1 MREAGSSPLRATAL
15 MQAGQAHPAI
25 YREDNSLLIGSGIYT
40 DDLRFEQE
48 TWGVFVRSTHA
59 HADILHIA
67 ADLARNAP
75 GVVAVFTAEDLGATG
90 PLLGDP
96 SPLRPSTS
104 DVPRLF
110 PLAAGQVRHVG
121 EPVALVVAESLFAA
135 LDASMAV
142 AIAYRPLLAT
152 VGGLAAVQDAG
163 NMVAT
168 FRLGDPE
175 RTALA
180 LAQAPRLVSTS
191 VSSPRI
197 AGMPMEPRAAIA
209 TWTSASG
216 YTLHAP
222 LQAPHLARDILAP
235 ALGVEAVA
243 IRIVVPRMGGGFGT
257 RLLPVREDA
266 ALLLAAR
273 KIGRPVRWRADR
285 TEGSMV
291 DVQARDQSA
300 TITGGFAL
308 DGQLLGAR
316 IDVVANVGAYPT
328 YFAVPISTTTGSRIV
343 DGPYRIPTIDV
354 TIRCV
359 ATHTVPMGPYRGAGR
374 PEVIHRLERLLE
386 CAAIELGLDP
396 VDIRRRN
403 LIPGAA
409 MPFRNNAGQL
419 YDSGDYPK
427 VLETALKLSDWSGF
441 SVRRLASEAR
451 GRLRGH
457 GLCCHIDTT
466 SGINP
471 SESVVIRLAPNGR
484 IEVLSGTQEMGQSL
498 AATYRQLAAAEIQVP
513 IEMIDI
519 VQGDTA
525 RVASGVG
532 SYGSRSL
539 FIGGSAVHGA
549 AISFRKTLADS
560 VGELL
565 EVEARDIVFDLEG
578 AKVAGTDRGIGW
590 LELSSLCNIRAD
602 GEFSSTFTFPNGCYV
617 CEVEIDKDTGVVKVE
632 RFIAVDD
639 VGNVVNP
646 TAVHGQIHGG
656 VMQGIGQALM
666 ERCVYDENGQLLTAS
681 FADYAMPRAIDQ
693 PSELLAVTLE
703 NWPSPVNPLGAKGAG
718 ENGAVGT
725 PPAVVAAVVDALRLY
740 GVQDITMPIHPETVW
755 RLIRDCRWHA
765 R

>member
-1 MREAGSSPLRATAL
+1 VTRIERVP
-15 MQAGQAHPAI
+15 PAV
-25 YREDNSLLIGSGIYT
+25 YREDNSLLVGAGTYT
-40 DDLRFEQE
+40 DDLRFARE
-48 TWGVFVRSTHA
+48 TWGVFVRSPHA
-59 HADILHIA
+59 HAEILHIEADA
-67 ADLARNAP
+67 ARRAP
-75 GVVAVFTAEDLGATG
+75 GAVAVFTAEDLGAAG
-90 PLLGDP
+90 PLLGHP
-96 SPLRPSTS
+96 NSLRPSTS
-104 DVPRLF
+104 AVPQLF
-110 PLAAGQVRHVG
+110 PLAARQVRYVG
-121 EPVALVVAESLFAA
+121 EPVALVVAENLFIA

-142 AIAYRPLLAT
+142 AVAYRALPVT
-152 VGGLAAVQDAG
+152 VGGVAAVEDAR
-163 NMVAT
+163 NVVAT

-180 LAQAPRLVSTS
+180 LAQAPRLVSAS
-191 VSSPRI
+191 MSSPRI

-209 TWTSASG
+209 TWTSSSG

-222 LQAPHLARDILAP
+222 LQAPHLARDVLAP

-273 KIGRPVRWRADR
+273 RIGRPVRWRTDR

-291 DVQARDQSA
+291 DMQARDQSA
-300 TITGGFAL
+300 TVTGGFDL
-308 DGQLLGAR
+308 DGRLLGAR
-316 IDVVANVGAYPT
+316 IDVVADVGAYPT

-354 TIRCV
+354 AVRCV
-359 ATHTVPMGPYRGAGR
+359 ATHTVPIGPYRGAGR
-374 PEVIHRLERLLE
+374 PEVIHRIERLLE
-386 CAAIELGLDP
+386 HAAMELGIDP

-409 MPFRNNAGQL
+409 MPFRNNAGQS

-427 VLETALKLSDWSGF
+427 MLEVALNLSDWSGF
-441 SVRRLASEAR
+441 AARRLASEAR

-457 GLCCHIDTT
+457 GVCCHIDTT
-466 SGINP
+466 SGVNP
-471 SESVVIRLAPNGR
+471 AESVVIHLASNGR

-498 AATYRQLAAAEIQVP
+498 AATYRGLAAAEINVP
-513 IEMIDI
+513 IQIIDI

-539 FIGGSAVHGA
+539 FIGGSAVRAA
-549 AISFRKTLADS
+549 AISFRKTLMES

-565 EVEARDIVFDLEG
+565 EVEARDIVFGIEG

-590 LELSSLCNIRAD
+590 IELASRRSIQAD
-602 GEFSSTFTFPNGCYV
+602 AEFSSTFTFPNGCYV
-617 CEVEIDKDTGVVKVE
+617 CEVEIDKETGVVKIE

-639 VGNVVNP
+639 VGKVVNP
-646 TAVHGQIHGG
+646 TVVHGQICGG

-666 ERCVYDENGQLLTAS
+666 ERCVYDENAQLLTAS
-681 FADYAMPRAIDQ
+681 FADYAMPRAADQ
-693 PSELLAVTLE
+693 PSEFLAVMLE
-703 NWPSPVNPLGAKGAG
+703 NWPSPLNPLGAKGAG

-725 PPAVVAAVVDALRLY
+725 PPAVVAAVVDALRPY
-740 GVQDITMPIHPETVW
+740 GVRDITMPIHSETVW
-755 RLIRDCRWHA
+755 RLIRGGGRHA